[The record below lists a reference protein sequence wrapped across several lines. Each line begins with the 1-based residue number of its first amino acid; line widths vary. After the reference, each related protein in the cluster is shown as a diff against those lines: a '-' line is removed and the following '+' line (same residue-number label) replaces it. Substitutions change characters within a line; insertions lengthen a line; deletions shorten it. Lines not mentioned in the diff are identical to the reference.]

1 MFKQDELLWAAAWLQ
16 RATKMQKYLDYLGG
30 AGDTGGV
37 RTVFSWDDKYVGA
50 HVLAAKVSLIIQCC
64 IIIYKKIHYQC
75 IDYIFL
81 LLIIKHFFIFSIT
94 IYYIQPR
101 VRLLF
106 LGFFDLILCIYVM

>member
-81 LLIIKHFFIFSIT
+81 LLIIKHFSNLSKLSIFLT
-94 IYYIQPR
+94 LFFFHFFYYY
-101 VRLLF
+101 LLHST
-106 LGFFDLILCIYVM
+106 